1 MKQAPILWLLT
12 VIFMACHTQAGGTQ
26 PAQHSH
32 QLESKYLKMN
42 QKEKT
47 KAFIRAVNLRDTV
60 AFKQLV
66 WEGYIQH
73 NPHIP
78 SGRAALMSLFPTLEQ
93 YGTQAETIRIIEDGP
108 YVVMHNRWTKAFPFG
123 AEEVISFDVIR
134 FDEQGLIAEHWDALM
149 PNTPPNPSGRTLTD
163 GPTAIQDPALTEA
176 NKAKAKALFQVI
188 VHGNQQEVGAAVMEN
203 FHPDYH
209 QHTPTAADGI
219 EAVFEAFAREQW
231 VYQQNH
237 MVLGEGNLVLSIS
250 EGTAKGVPTVFYDL
264 LRFEDGKIAEH
275 WDVIQTIPQA
285 ELANDNTMF
294 RF

>member
-1 MKQAPILWLLT
+1 M
-12 VIFMACHTQAGGTQ
+12 
-26 PAQHSH
+26 
-32 QLESKYLKMN
+32 
-42 QKEKT
+42 
-47 KAFIRAVNLRDTV
+47 
-60 AFKQLV
+60 V

-78 SGRAALMSLFPTLEQ
+78 DGRAALLSLFPTLEQ
-93 YGTQAETIRIIEDGP
+93 YGTQVETIRIIEDGP
-108 YVVMHNRWTKAFPFG
+108 YVVMHNHWTKAFPFG

-149 PNTPPNPSGRTLTD
+149 PNTPPNPSGRTLID
-163 GPTAIQDPALTEA
+163 GPAASQDTELTEA
-176 NKAKAKALFQVI
+176 HKAKVKALFHVI
-188 VHGNQQEVGAAVMEN
+188 VHGSQEEVGAAVMEN

-209 QHTPTAADGI
+209 QHTPSAADGI

-237 MVLGEGNLVLSIS
+237 MVLGEGSLVLSIS

-275 WDVIQTIPQA
+275 WDVIQAIPQA

-294 RF
+294 KF